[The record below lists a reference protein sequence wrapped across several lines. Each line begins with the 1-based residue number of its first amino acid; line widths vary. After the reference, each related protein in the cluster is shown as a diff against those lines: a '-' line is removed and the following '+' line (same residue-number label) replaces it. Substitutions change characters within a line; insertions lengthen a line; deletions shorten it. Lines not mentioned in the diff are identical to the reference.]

1 MVTKRKPTK
10 RKPGSE
16 GSASAS
22 SAQSAPLAGG
32 ASAAGGSV
40 PSGSGNE
47 HAKRSAATPSPKRSA
62 AKGKP
67 TAKKAGQNPQVGKK
81 RASVKPAGGSAAASR
96 GHGGFAPAATDDGGF
111 AESIA
116 SGLSAPVGSSPA
128 QETPDRFGAPAR
140 SSAAASRSGAASSRD
155 GVSNARPAVRKKK
168 SLAGKIVLAVV
179 LVVVLACVGFA
190 AFLAWD
196 RWGAF
201 DDAADMQGVWQ
212 ANGSDSV
219 VVIDGE
225 KIQLTDDV
233 SYSYEIDS
241 FAKTIT
247 FHLGNMEGQGRYR
260 FSPDRSQLVITDGP
274 NYSWLSTL
282 LDDLPWRV
290 QALQDELAGA
300 EEVGKVTPSGEEDGL
315 TILDKG

>member
-1 MVTKRKPTK
+1 MSGRT
-10 RKPGSE
+10 
-16 GSASAS
+16 
-22 SAQSAPLAGG
+22 G
-32 ASAAGGSV
+32 ASG
-40 PSGSGNE
+40 
-47 HAKRSAATPSPKRSA
+47 
-62 AKGKP
+62 
-67 TAKKAGQNPQVGKK
+67 
-81 RASVKPAGGSAAASR
+81 
-96 GHGGFAPAATDDGGF
+96 
-111 AESIA
+111 
-116 SGLSAPVGSSPA
+116 
-128 QETPDRFGAPAR
+128 R
-140 SSAAASRSGAASSRD
+140 SSAVPSHSGATSSRGSGSD
-155 GVSNARPAVRKKK
+155 ARPAARKKK
-168 SLAGKIVLAVV
+168 SLAGKIVLAAV

-201 DDAADMQGVWQ
+201 DDAVDMQGVWQ

-233 SYSYEIDS
+233 SYSYEIDP

-290 QALQDELAGA
+290 RTLQDELAGV